1 MTEKNTFPAPIG
13 AQTPS
18 TEVVVKVSAL
28 NNSQFNIEIPVAG
41 RYRIEVS
48 AMGRAI
54 LNLEDYIGNP
64 DGRDYNIT
72 GGIPVDSVTPSVI
85 SRDGAPLNAGLH
97 SMKLNIKD
105 GTATIDWIKFTLMK
119 QHELTPHI
127 LKQKFEGGEWEL
139 VWADEFETDGAPDPE
154 VWAYDVGDWGW
165 GNDEAQY
172 YTEGRLE
179 NARCEN
185 GRLIVEARKDRDDG
199 GWTSARLTTRG
210 RMSMLYGKLECR
222 VMVTAGDGNWPAVW
236 LLGDSYRDE
245 LSWPYCGE
253 VDLLESVGSEID
265 NETGDGPI
273 HFASHT
279 GAYYFKQNNHISTS
293 RQVRQLGGS
302 FHTYVLEWTPE
313 ALIMYFDGEQ
323 VYIYDKTASELEFP
337 FNEPQNLII
346 NMAMGGSIGG
356 TIDPERSA
364 ERIEVEYIRLYGRK

>member
-72 GGIPVDSVTPSVI
+72 GEIPVDSVTPSVI
-85 SRDGAPLNAGLH
+85 SRNGAPLNAGLH

>member
-72 GGIPVDSVTPSVI
+72 GEIPVDSVTPSVI

>member
-1 MTEKNTFPAPIG
+1 
-13 AQTPS
+13 
-18 TEVVVKVSAL
+18 
-28 NNSQFNIEIPVAG
+28 
-41 RYRIEVS
+41 
-48 AMGRAI
+48 MGRAI

-72 GGIPVDSVTPSVI
+72 GEIPVDSVTPSVI